1 MADSSSSGSPR
12 AGIFPSGGLQSGPET
27 NPSLGGTPVGGA
39 TAAVGLGGTALGGA
53 TAAAAGAAGMRERI
67 VNAAYDLFARRGVR
81 DVGINELI
89 SRSGVAKATFYRHF
103 ASKDELVLAFLEQ
116 RDRVWT
122 VNAIVGEARRRAD
135 TPEQQLLAIFDVFS
149 DWFRRTDF
157 EACSFI
163 NVLLEM
169 GATHPLGRAS
179 IDYLAKIRG
188 HVKQLADEAGLER
201 TEDFSRSW
209 HILMKGSI
217 ISAAEGDLE
226 AAMRARQ
233 LAGWLIEHHR
243 A

>member
-1 MADSSSSGSPR
+1 MAESSSSGLPR
-12 AGIFPSGGLQSGPET
+12 AGIFPSGGLQSGSET
-27 NPSLGGTPVGGA
+27 DTASGDASMGGA
-39 TAAVGLGGTALGGA
+39 AAPGTEAPGVLAPG
-53 TAAAAGAAGMRERI
+53 AAGAAGMRERI
-67 VNAAYDLFARRGVR
+67 VNVAYDLFARRGVR

-169 GATHPLGRAS
+169 GAAHPLGRAS

-217 ISAAEGDLE
+217 ISAAEGDVD